1 MQVRGVMTTERRA
14 SEENER
20 RCTRASLR
28 EYLKKREFIFW
39 GQKTKNAGGIEM
51 QKFAL
56 WNGG

>member
-1 MQVRGVMTTERRA
+1 MSADAPERLYV
-14 SEENER
+14 NI
-20 RCTRASLR
+20 
-28 EYLKKREFIFW
+28 KKREFIFW